1 MSYHVLHR
9 SDRSYEVRMT
19 CGRVC
24 GGGALRWAENS
35 GKTTELYPGL
45 CVVTN

>member
-35 GKTTELYPGL
+35 GRRRSYTRGCAL
-45 CVVTN
+45 